1 MATVKKK
8 PKYTQKQI
16 KQWKDKAARWD
27 KLDDEVSKFY
37 CNAQGE
43 VDEDN
48 PERKGD
54 LGDIG
59 EVAARALNWI

>member
-1 MATVKKK
+1 MAKSAKPRYSNKQILEWKKK
-8 PKYTQKQI
+8 
-16 KQWKDKAARWD
+16 AERWD

-37 CNAQGE
+37 CNKEGT

-48 PERKGD
+48 PERQGD